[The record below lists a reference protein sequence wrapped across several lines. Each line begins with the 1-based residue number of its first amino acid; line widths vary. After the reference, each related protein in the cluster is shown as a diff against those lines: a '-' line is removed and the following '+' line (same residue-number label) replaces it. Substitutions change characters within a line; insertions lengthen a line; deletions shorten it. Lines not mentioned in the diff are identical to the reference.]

1 MEFWGMRKGTIM
13 RPILTWTLWLV
24 PVGALAGCPG
34 STDFSSGVELEDGN
48 QDASLSSPAGKT
60 SGEPNGT
67 FLDPIVAVFDDD
79 LRAALQG
86 TIEDSGDLD
95 VFALGQGMAGDRIV
109 VETFTRGSSLDV
121 SIALFDGEGRV
132 MEVNDDQCDDFEN
145 EQCLDSKI
153 DFITRHGGENTFLVV
168 GRSAFADSDRRTGS
182 YTVNLKLHPGTPVP
196 PPRGQTLILDFDG
209 ATVASPVLG
218 NRTLDAF
225 DAERIDIRYRGRT
238 QEMQDVILEVM
249 VQNYE
254 RFNLN
259 IITSD
264 DVPPA
269 GTMVSTIFFGGFHST
284 AFGLAENVD
293 SYNIDACDD
302 AIIFAESFSPDVF
315 SFRLTAREM
324 GIAIGNVASHE
335 AGHLLGLNHV
345 DDDLDLMDDRSLAD
359 AFLADQEFL
368 DSDLSTDILPIG
380 TQDSALLLFE
390 TLGPAEAP

>member
-1 MEFWGMRKGTIM
+1 M
-13 RPILTWTLWLV
+13 RPNLTWTLWLV
-24 PVGALAGCPG
+24 PLGALAGCPG